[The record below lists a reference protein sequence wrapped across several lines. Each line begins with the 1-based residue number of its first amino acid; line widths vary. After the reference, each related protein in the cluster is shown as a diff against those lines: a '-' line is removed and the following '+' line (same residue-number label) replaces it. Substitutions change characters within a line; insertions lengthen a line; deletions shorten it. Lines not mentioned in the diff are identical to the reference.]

1 MKWQGRY
8 GSAVSFDAELRSG
21 ANLRPEVAP
30 ELRSGCSR
38 RWRHRRFASKDTAE
52 PYRHKASKHTAEP
65 YRHKASKHTAEPY
78 AICRSGS
85 KSLLRLKTDLRSAAN
100 FVRTDRR
107 SAANFVRTHLAR
119 SANEDYLARSA
130 KFANN
135 ILRKMVCS
143 YL

>member
-38 RWRHRRFASKDTAE
+38 RWRHRRFASKD
-52 PYRHKASKHTAEP
+52 TAEP

>member
-8 GSAVSFDAELRSG
+8 GEAVSFDAELRSG
-21 ANLRPEVAP
+21 ANFVCSRRYGEAAEGTFDAELRSGANLRPSVAA

-38 RWRHRRFASKDTAE
+38 RWRHRRCAA
-52 PYRHKASKHTAEP
+52 KHTAD
-65 YRHKASKHTAEPY
+65 PY
-78 AICRSGS
+78 AICRSGT
-85 KSLLRLKTDLRSAAN
+85 KSLLRLKTDL
-100 FVRTDRR
+100 R

-135 ILRKMVCS
+135 ILRKMVCP